1 MALATTPA
9 VPAAIPVDNAPRRYL
24 DWGPVILGA
33 LGAAAMSIVL
43 LAFGSALGLSV
54 VSPYPYA
61 GISAKGAAILAAVY
75 LALVMVS
82 SFAAGG
88 YIAGRLRTPWRTS
101 DEVEM
106 HFRDGAH
113 GFGVWS
119 LGVIIGAVLAASGVG
134 AVVSAAGK
142 ATTAIAAAGTA
153 GAASNPALGQLSL
166 RPTDYAIDR
175 LLAPAPAAAPGQA
188 APATAAPA
196 TNAPTDTAVPG
207 AAPVRLQAQA
217 TPRSRADLEAPIA
230 RVFAAGLTNPQLDA
244 RDRTYLARIVSEQ
257 TGLPQAEADKRVDET
272 YADLKAAEQKA
283 RDAAEAARK
292 AAIIAAFL
300 AAATLAI
307 GCAAACAGAALGAR
321 HRDERTSVSFLGST
335 RFW

>member
-1 MALATTPA
+1 MATATTAA
-9 VPAAIPVDNAPRRYL
+9 VPAAIPVETAPLRYL

-61 GISAKGAAILAAVY
+61 GISAKGAAILTAVY
-75 LALVMVS
+75 LALVMVA

-88 YIAGRLRTPWRTS
+88 YIAGRMRTPWRTT

-119 LGVIIGAVLAASGVG
+119 LGVLLGAALAASGVG

-175 LLAPAPAAAPGQA
+175 LLAPAP
-188 APATAAPA
+188 TAAPA
-196 TNAPTDTAVPG
+196 AATAPTMAATPG
-207 AAPVRLQAQA
+207 AAPAAVP

-230 RVFAAGLTNPQLDA
+230 RVFAAGLANPQLDA
-244 RDRTYLARIVSEQ
+244 RDRTYLARVVADQ
-257 TGLPQAEADKRVDET
+257 TGMSQADAEKRVDET

-283 RDAAEAARK
+283 RDAAETARK
-292 AAIIAAFL
+292 TAIIAAFL

-307 GCAAACAGAALGAR
+307 GCAAACAGAGLGAR
-321 HRDERTSVSFLGST
+321 HRDERTAVVFLGST

>member
-1 MALATTPA
+1 MAIATTTA
-9 VPAAIPVDNAPRRYL
+9 VPAAIPVDNAPLRYL

-61 GISAKGAAILAAVY
+61 GISAKGAAIAAAVY
-75 LALVMVS
+75 LALVMVA

-88 YIAGRLRTPWRTS
+88 YIAGRMRTPWRTT

-119 LGVIIGAVLAASGVG
+119 LGVLLGAALAASGVG

-175 LLAPAPAAAPGQA
+175 LLAPGPAGTPAPAAPAPAAAGTD
-188 APATAAPA
+188 ATA
-196 TNAPTDTAVPG
+196 G
-207 AAPVRLQAQA
+207 AAAVRANPV
-217 TPRSRADLEAPIA
+217 TTRSRADLEAPIA

-257 TGLPQAEADKRVDET
+257 TGMPQADAEKRVDET

-292 AAIIAAFL
+292 TAIIAAFL

-307 GCAAACAGAALGAR
+307 GCAAACAGASLGAR

>member
-1 MALATTPA
+1 MAIATTTA
-9 VPAAIPVDNAPRRYL
+9 VPAAIPVDNAPLRYL

-61 GISAKGAAILAAVY
+61 GISAKGAAIAAAVY
-75 LALVMVS
+75 LALVMVA
-82 SFAAGG
+82 SFASGG
-88 YIAGRLRTPWRTS
+88 YIAGRMRTPWRTT

-119 LGVIIGAVLAASGVG
+119 LGVLLGAALAASGVG

-175 LLAPAPAAAPGQA
+175 LLAPAPAGTPAPA
-188 APATAAPA
+188 APAPAAAGTDATA
-196 TNAPTDTAVPG
+196 G
-207 AAPVRLQAQA
+207 AAAVRANPV
-217 TPRSRADLEAPIA
+217 TTRSRADLEAPIA

-257 TGLPQAEADKRVDET
+257 TGMPQADAEKRVDET

-292 AAIIAAFL
+292 TAIIAAFL

-307 GCAAACAGAALGAR
+307 GCAAACAGASLGAR

>member
-1 MALATTPA
+1 MALATTTA
-9 VPAAIPVDNAPRRYL
+9 VPAAIPVDNAPQRYL

-54 VSPYPYA
+54 VSPYQYA
-61 GISAKGAAILAAVY
+61 GISAKGAAIAAAVY
-75 LALVMVS
+75 LALVMVA

-88 YIAGRLRTPWRTS
+88 YIAGRMRTPWRTT
-101 DEVEM
+101 DETEM

-119 LGVIIGAVLAASGVG
+119 LGVLLGAVLAASGVG

-175 LLAPAPAAAPGQA
+175 LLAPAPMA
-188 APATAAPA
+188 APAPAAPA
-196 TNAPTDTAVPG
+196 TNAPTDTAAPG
-207 AAPVRLQAQA
+207 AAPVRTQAQA

-257 TGLPQAEADKRVDET
+257 TGLPQAEAEKRVDET

-292 AAIIAAFL
+292 TAIIAAFL
-300 AAATLAI
+300 AAATPAI

>member
-1 MALATTPA
+1 MATATTTPTTTA
-9 VPAAIPVDNAPRRYL
+9 VPVETVPFRYL

-33 LGAAAMSIVL
+33 LGAAAMSVVL

-75 LALVMVS
+75 LALVMVA

-88 YIAGRLRTPWRTS
+88 YIAGRMRSPWRTT
-101 DEVEM
+101 DETESY
-106 HFRDGAH
+106 FRDGAH

-119 LGVIIGAVLAASGVG
+119 IGVLLGAALAASGVG

-153 GAASNPALGQLSL
+153 GAASNPAMGQLSL

-175 LLAPAPAAAPGQA
+175 LLAPGPMAAPADPA
-188 APATAAPA
+188 ATAAPA
-196 TNAPTDTAVPG
+196 GGTQVP
-207 AAPVRLQAQA
+207 AMQARR
-217 TPRSRADLEAPIA
+217 TRADLEAPMA
-230 RVFAAGLTNPQLDA
+230 RALAASLTSPQLDV
-244 RDRTYLARIVSEQ
+244 RDRTYLARVVAEQ
-257 TGLPQAEADKRVDET
+257 TGMSQADAEKRVDET

-283 RDAAEAARK
+283 RDAADAARK
-292 AAIIAAFL
+292 TAIIAAFL

-307 GCAAACAGAALGAR
+307 GCAAACAGAGVGAR
-321 HRDERTSVSFLGST
+321 HRDERTAVSFLGST

>member
-1 MALATTPA
+1 MATATTTTA
-9 VPAAIPVDNAPRRYL
+9 VPVETGPARYL

-33 LGAAAMSIVL
+33 LGAAAMSVVL

-54 VSPYPYA
+54 VSPYAYA
-61 GISAKGAAILAAVY
+61 GISAKGAAVLAAVY
-75 LALVMVS
+75 LALVMVA

-88 YIAGRLRTPWRTS
+88 YIAGRMRTPWRTT
-101 DEVEM
+101 DETES

-119 LGVIIGAVLAASGVG
+119 IGVLLGAALAASGVG

-166 RPTDYAIDR
+166 SPTDYAIDR
-175 LLAPAPAAAPGQA
+175 LLAPAPAAPEATPATPGGAQPAA
-188 APATAAPA
+188 APA
-196 TNAPTDTAVPG
+196 
-207 AAPVRLQAQA
+207 RL
-217 TPRSRADLEAPIA
+217 TRSDLEAPMA
-230 RVFAAGLTNPQLDA
+230 RALAAGLTTPQLDV
-244 RDRTYLARIVSEQ
+244 RDRTYLASVVADQ
-257 TGLPQAEADKRVDET
+257 TGMPQAEAEKRVDET
-272 YADLKAAEQKA
+272 FAALKAAEQKA
-283 RDAAEAARK
+283 RDAADAARK

-307 GCAAACAGAALGAR
+307 GCAAACAGAAVGAR
-321 HRDERTSVSFLGST
+321 HRDERTAVAFLGST

>member
-1 MALATTPA
+1 MAIATTTA
-9 VPAAIPVDNAPRRYL
+9 VPAAIPVDNAPLRYL

-61 GISAKGAAILAAVY
+61 GISAKGAAIAAAVY
-75 LALVMVS
+75 LALVMVA

-88 YIAGRLRTPWRTS
+88 YIAGRMRTPWRTT

-119 LGVIIGAVLAASGVG
+119 LGVLLGAALAASGVG

-175 LLAPAPAAAPGQA
+175 LLAPAPAGTPAPA
-188 APATAAPA
+188 APAPAAAGMDATA
-196 TNAPTDTAVPG
+196 G
-207 AAPVRLQAQA
+207 AAAVRANLV
-217 TPRSRADLEAPIA
+217 TTRSRADLEAPIA

-257 TGLPQAEADKRVDET
+257 TGMPQADAEKRVDET

-292 AAIIAAFL
+292 TAIIAAFL

-307 GCAAACAGAALGAR
+307 GCAAACAGASLGAR

>member
-1 MALATTPA
+1 MAVATTTNTA
-9 VPAAIPVDNAPRRYL
+9 VPIETGPFRYL

-75 LALVMVS
+75 LALVMVA

-88 YIAGRLRTPWRTS
+88 YIAGRMRSPWRTT
-101 DEVEM
+101 DETES

-119 LGVIIGAVLAASGVG
+119 IGVLLGAALAASGVG

-166 RPTDYAIDR
+166 SPTAYATDR
-175 LLAPAPAAAPGQA
+175 LLAPAPAAAE
-188 APATAAPA
+188 APAGGTPA
-196 TNAPTDTAVPG
+196 TPG
-207 AAPVRLQAQA
+207 TAPVGGNQGAGVPTMR
-217 TPRSRADLEAPIA
+217 PRADLEAPIA
-230 RVFAAGLTNPQLDA
+230 RALASSLTSPQLDA
-244 RDRTYLARIVSEQ
+244 RDRTYLARVVAEQ
-257 TGLPQAEADKRVDET
+257 TGLSQAEAEKRVDET
-272 YADLKAAEQKA
+272 FAALKAAEQKV
-283 RDAAEAARK
+283 RDAADAARK
-292 AAIIAAFL
+292 TAILAAFL

-307 GCAAACAGAALGAR
+307 GCAAACAGAGLGAR
-321 HRDERTSVSFLGST
+321 HRDERTAVSFLGST

>member
-1 MALATTPA
+1 MALATTTA
-9 VPAAIPVDNAPRRYL
+9 VPAAIPVDNAPQRYL

-54 VSPYPYA
+54 VSPYQYA
-61 GISAKGAAILAAVY
+61 GISAKGAAIAAAVY
-75 LALVMVS
+75 LALVMVA

-88 YIAGRLRTPWRTS
+88 YIAGRMRTPWRTT
-101 DEVEM
+101 DETEM

-119 LGVIIGAVLAASGVG
+119 LGVLLGAVLAASGVG

-175 LLAPAPAAAPGQA
+175 LLAPAPMA
-188 APATAAPA
+188 APAPAAPA
-196 TNAPTDTAVPG
+196 TNAPTDTAAPG
-207 AAPVRLQAQA
+207 AAPVRTQAQA

-257 TGLPQAEADKRVDET
+257 TGLPQAEAEKRVDET

-292 AAIIAAFL
+292 TAIIAAFL

>member
-1 MALATTPA
+1 MATATTTTV
-9 VPAAIPVDNAPRRYL
+9 VPVETGPFRYL

-33 LGAAAMSIVL
+33 LGAAAMSVVL
-43 LAFGSALGLSV
+43 IAFGSALGLSV
-54 VSPYPYA
+54 VSPYAYA
-61 GISAKGAAILAAVY
+61 GVSAKGAAILAAVY
-75 LALVMVS
+75 LALVMVA

-88 YIAGRLRTPWRTS
+88 YIAGRMRSPWRTT
-101 DEVEM
+101 DETES

-119 LGVIIGAVLAASGVG
+119 IGVLLGAALAASGVG

-153 GAASNPALGQLSL
+153 GVASNPALGQLSL
-166 RPTDYAIDR
+166 NPTDYAIDR
-175 LLAPAPAAAPGQA
+175 LLAPAPAGASAAPEATPATPGGAQPAA
-188 APATAAPA
+188 APARRA
-196 TNAPTDTAVPG
+196 
-207 AAPVRLQAQA
+207 
-217 TPRSRADLEAPIA
+217 RADLEAPMA
-230 RVFAAGLTNPQLDA
+230 RALAAGLTTPQLDV
-244 RDRTYLARIVSEQ
+244 RDRTYLARVVADQ
-257 TGLPQAEADKRVDET
+257 TGLSQAEAEKRVDET

-292 AAIIAAFL
+292 TAIIAAFL

-321 HRDERTSVSFLGST
+321 HRDERTAVTFLGST

>member
-1 MALATTPA
+1 MATATTAA
-9 VPAAIPVDNAPRRYL
+9 VPAAIPVETAPLRYL

-75 LALVMVS
+75 LAIVMVA

-88 YIAGRLRTPWRTS
+88 YIAGRMRTPWRTT

-119 LGVIIGAVLAASGVG
+119 LGVLLGAALAASGVG

-175 LLAPAPAAAPGQA
+175 LLAPAP
-188 APATAAPA
+188 TAAPA
-196 TNAPTDTAVPG
+196 AATAPTMAATPG
-207 AAPVRLQAQA
+207 AAPAAVP

-230 RVFAAGLTNPQLDA
+230 RVFAAGLANPQLDA
-244 RDRTYLARIVSEQ
+244 RDRTYLARVVADQ
-257 TGLPQAEADKRVDET
+257 TGMSQADAEKRVDET

-283 RDAAEAARK
+283 RDAAETARK
-292 AAIIAAFL
+292 TAIIAAFL

-307 GCAAACAGAALGAR
+307 GCAAACAGAGLGAR
-321 HRDERTSVSFLGST
+321 HRDERTAVVFLGST

>member
-1 MALATTPA
+1 MAVATTTA
-9 VPAAIPVDNAPRRYL
+9 DPVETGPFRYL

-61 GISAKGAAILAAVY
+61 GISGKGAAVLAAVY
-75 LALVMVS
+75 LALVMVA

-88 YIAGRLRTPWRTS
+88 YIAGRMRSPWRST
-101 DEVEM
+101 DEVECQ
-106 HFRDGAH
+106 FRDGAH

-119 LGVIIGAVLAASGVG
+119 IGVLLGAALAASGVG
-134 AVVSAAGK
+134 AVLSAAGK

-175 LLAPAPAAAPGQA
+175 LLAPAPVRPADTAMAPAAPGGAQG
-188 APATAAPA
+188 APIAGMPAP
-196 TNAPTDTAVPG
+196 
-207 AAPVRLQAQA
+207 
-217 TPRSRADLEAPIA
+217 RARTDLEAPMA
-230 RVFAAGLTNPQLDA
+230 RALAAGLTTPQLDV
-244 RDRTYLARIVSEQ
+244 RDRTYLARLVAEQ
-257 TGLPQAEADKRVDET
+257 TGMSQAEAEKRVDET
-272 YADLKAAEQKA
+272 FADLKVAEQKA
-283 RDAAEAARK
+283 RDAADAARK
-292 AAIIAAFL
+292 TAILAAFL

-307 GCAAACAGAALGAR
+307 GCAAACAGAGLGAR
-321 HRDERTSVSFLGST
+321 HRDERTAVTFLGST

>member
-1 MALATTPA
+1 MATATTTITA
-9 VPAAIPVDNAPRRYL
+9 VPVETGPVRYL

-33 LGAAAMSIVL
+33 LGAAAMSVVL

-54 VSPYPYA
+54 VSPYAYA

-75 LALVMVS
+75 LALVMVA

-88 YIAGRLRTPWRTS
+88 YLAGRMRSPWRTT
-101 DEVEM
+101 DETES

-119 LGVIIGAVLAASGVG
+119 IGVLLGAALAASGVG

-166 RPTDYAIDR
+166 SPTDYAIDR
-175 LLAPAPAAAPGQA
+175 LLAPAPAGAPAAPEATPATPGVAQPAAAAAA
-188 APATAAPA
+188 APRT
-196 TNAPTDTAVPG
+196 
-207 AAPVRLQAQA
+207 
-217 TPRSRADLEAPIA
+217 RADLEAPMA
-230 RVFAAGLTNPQLDA
+230 RALAAGLTTPQLDV
-244 RDRTYLARIVSEQ
+244 RDRTYLARVVSDQ
-257 TGLPQAEADKRVDET
+257 TGMPQAEAEKRVDAT
-272 YADLKAAEQKA
+272 FADLKAAEQKA
-283 RDAAEAARK
+283 RDAADAARK
-292 AAIIAAFL
+292 AGIIAAFL

-307 GCAAACAGAALGAR
+307 GCAAACAGAAVGGR
-321 HRDERTSVSFLGST
+321 HRDERTAVAFLGST

>member
-1 MALATTPA
+1 MAVATTPA
-9 VPAAIPVDNAPRRYL
+9 VVVPVENAPLRYL

-33 LGAAAMSIVL
+33 LGAAAMSVVL

-54 VSPYPYA
+54 VSPYQYA
-61 GISAKGAAILAAVY
+61 GISAKGAAIAAAVY
-75 LALVMVS
+75 LALVMVA

-88 YIAGRLRTPWRTS
+88 YIAGRMRTPWRTT

-113 GFGVWS
+113 GFGVWA
-119 LGVIIGAVLAASGVG
+119 LGVLLGAALAASGVG

-175 LLAPAPAAAPGQA
+175 LLAPAPAGAPAPA
-188 APATAAPA
+188 APAPAAAGTDATA
-196 TNAPTDTAVPG
+196 G
-207 AAPVRLQAQA
+207 AAPVRANPVA
-217 TPRSRADLEAPIA
+217 PRSRADLEAPIA
-230 RVFAAGLTNPQLDA
+230 RVFAAGLATPQLDA

-257 TGLPQAEADKRVDET
+257 TGLPQAEAEKRVDET

-292 AAIIAAFL
+292 TAIIAAFL

-307 GCAAACAGAALGAR
+307 GCAAACAGASLGAR

>member
-1 MALATTPA
+1 MATATTTTV
-9 VPAAIPVDNAPRRYL
+9 VPVETGPFRYL

-33 LGAAAMSIVL
+33 LGAAAMSVVL

-54 VSPYPYA
+54 VSPYAYA

-75 LALVMVS
+75 LALVMVA

-88 YIAGRLRTPWRTS
+88 YIAGRMRSPWRTT
-101 DEVEM
+101 DETES

-113 GFGVWS
+113 GFGVWAIGVL
-119 LGVIIGAVLAASGVG
+119 LGAAMAASGVG

-142 ATTAIAAAGTA
+142 ATTAIVAAGTA

-175 LLAPAPAAAPGQA
+175 LLAPAPAPAA
-188 APATAAPA
+188 APANQEATPA
-196 TNAPTDTAVPG
+196 TPS
-207 AAPVRLQAQA
+207 AAQPAA
-217 TPRSRADLEAPIA
+217 TPARRTRADLKAPMA
-230 RVFAAGLTNPQLDA
+230 RALAAGLTTPQLDV
-244 RDRTYLARIVSEQ
+244 RDRTYLARVVAEQ
-257 TGLPQAEADKRVDET
+257 TGMPQAEAEKRVDET
-272 YADLKAAEQKA
+272 FADLKAAEQKA
-283 RDAAEAARK
+283 RDAAEAAHK
-292 AAIIAAFL
+292 TAIIAAFL

-321 HRDERTSVSFLGST
+321 HRDERTSVGFLGST

>member
-1 MALATTPA
+1 MAIATTTA
-9 VPAAIPVDNAPRRYL
+9 VPAAIPVDNAPLRYL

-61 GISAKGAAILAAVY
+61 GISAKGAAIAAAVY
-75 LALVMVS
+75 LALVMVA

-88 YIAGRLRTPWRTS
+88 YIAGRMRTPWHTT

-119 LGVIIGAVLAASGVG
+119 LGVLLGAALAASGVG

-175 LLAPAPAAAPGQA
+175 LLAPAPAGAPAPA
-188 APATAAPA
+188 APAPAAAGTDATA
-196 TNAPTDTAVPG
+196 G
-207 AAPVRLQAQA
+207 AAAVRANPV

-257 TGLPQAEADKRVDET
+257 TGMPQADAEKRVDET

-292 AAIIAAFL
+292 TAIIAAFL

-307 GCAAACAGAALGAR
+307 GCAAACAGASLGAR

>member
-1 MALATTPA
+1 MAIATTAA
-9 VPAAIPVDNAPRRYL
+9 VPAAIPVETAPLRYL

-54 VSPYPYA
+54 VSPYAYA
-61 GISAKGAAILAAVY
+61 GISAKGAAVLAAVY

-88 YIAGRLRTPWRTS
+88 YIAGRMRTPWRTT

-119 LGVIIGAVLAASGVG
+119 VGVLLGAALAASGVG

-153 GAASNPALGQLSL
+153 GAASNPAMGQLSL

-175 LLAPAPAAAPGQA
+175 LLAPAP
-188 APATAAPA
+188 TAAPA
-196 TNAPTDTAVPG
+196 AATAPTMAATPG
-207 AAPVRLQAQA
+207 AAPAAVP

-230 RVFAAGLTNPQLDA
+230 RVFAAGLANPQLDA
-244 RDRTYLARIVSEQ
+244 RDRTYLARVVADQ
-257 TGLPQAEADKRVDET
+257 TGLSQADAEKR
-272 YADLKAAEQKA
+272 
-283 RDAAEAARK
+283 
-292 AAIIAAFL
+292 
-300 AAATLAI
+300 
-307 GCAAACAGAALGAR
+307 
-321 HRDERTSVSFLGST
+321 
-335 RFW
+335 

>member
-1 MALATTPA
+1 MATATTTTV
-9 VPAAIPVDNAPRRYL
+9 VPVETGPFRYL

-33 LGAAAMSIVL
+33 LGAAAMSVVL
-43 LAFGSALGLSV
+43 IAFGSALGLSV
-54 VSPYPYA
+54 VSPYAYA
-61 GISAKGAAILAAVY
+61 GVSAKGAAILAAVY
-75 LALVMVS
+75 LALVMVA

-88 YIAGRLRTPWRTS
+88 YIAGRMRSPWRTT
-101 DEVEM
+101 DETES

-119 LGVIIGAVLAASGVG
+119 IGVLLGAALAASGVG

-166 RPTDYAIDR
+166 NPTDYAIDR
-175 LLAPAPAAAPGQA
+175 LLAPAPAGASAAPEATPATPGGAQPAA
-188 APATAAPA
+188 APARRA
-196 TNAPTDTAVPG
+196 
-207 AAPVRLQAQA
+207 
-217 TPRSRADLEAPIA
+217 RADLEAPMA
-230 RVFAAGLTNPQLDA
+230 RALAAGLTTPQLDV
-244 RDRTYLARIVSEQ
+244 RDRTYLARVVADQ
-257 TGLPQAEADKRVDET
+257 TGLSQAEAEKRVDET

-292 AAIIAAFL
+292 TAIIAAFL

-321 HRDERTSVSFLGST
+321 HRDERTAVTFLGST

>member
-1 MALATTPA
+1 MATATTTTV
-9 VPAAIPVDNAPRRYL
+9 VPVEAGPFRYL

-33 LGAAAMSIVL
+33 LGAAAMSVVL

-54 VSPYPYA
+54 VSPYAYA

-75 LALVMVS
+75 LALVMVA

-88 YIAGRLRTPWRTS
+88 YIAGRMRSPWRTT
-101 DEVEM
+101 DESES

-113 GFGVWS
+113 GFGVWAI
-119 LGVIIGAVLAASGVG
+119 GVLLGAVLAASGVG

-175 LLAPAPAAAPGQA
+175 LLAPAPAAASANQEA
-188 APATAAPA
+188 TPAT
-196 TNAPTDTAVPG
+196 PG
-207 AAPVRLQAQA
+207 AAQPAANTARR
-217 TPRSRADLEAPIA
+217 TRADLEAPLA
-230 RVFAAGLTNPQLDA
+230 RALAAGLTTPQLDV
-244 RDRTYLARIVSEQ
+244 RDRTYLARVVSEQ
-257 TGLPQAEADKRVDET
+257 TGLPQAEAEKRVDET

-292 AAIIAAFL
+292 TAVIAAFL

-321 HRDERTSVSFLGST
+321 HRDERTSVGFLGST

>member
-1 MALATTPA
+1 MATVTTTAA
-9 VPAAIPVDNAPRRYL
+9 VPVETVPFRYL

-33 LGAAAMSIVL
+33 LGAAAMSVVL

-54 VSPYPYA
+54 VSPYAYA

-75 LALVMVS
+75 LALVMVA

-88 YIAGRLRTPWRTS
+88 YIAGRMRSPWRTT
-101 DEVEM
+101 DETESY
-106 HFRDGAH
+106 FRDGAH
-113 GFGVWS
+113 GFGVWAI
-119 LGVIIGAVLAASGVG
+119 GVLLGAVLAASGVG

-166 RPTDYAIDR
+166 SPTDYAIDR
-175 LLAPAPAAAPGQA
+175 LLAPGPAGAPGAQAPAGQ
-188 APATAAPA
+188 P
-196 TNAPTDTAVPG
+196 N
-207 AAPVRLQAQA
+207 A
-217 TPRSRADLEAPIA
+217 TPQTRADLEAPMA
-230 RVFAAGLTNPQLDA
+230 RALASSLTKPQLDV
-244 RDRTYLARIVSEQ
+244 RDRTYLASIVANR
-257 TGLPQAEADKRVDET
+257 TGMSQADAEKRVDEA
-272 YADLKAAEQKA
+272 YAELKAAEQKA

-292 AAIIAAFL
+292 TALIAAFL

-321 HRDERTSVSFLGST
+321 HRDERTDVTFLGST

>member
-1 MALATTPA
+1 MATATTTTV
-9 VPAAIPVDNAPRRYL
+9 VPVEAGPFRYL

-33 LGAAAMSIVL
+33 LGAASMSVVL

-54 VSPYPYA
+54 VSPYAYA

-75 LALVMVS
+75 LALVMVA

-88 YIAGRLRTPWRTS
+88 YIAGRMRSPWRTT
-101 DEVEM
+101 DETES

-113 GFGVWS
+113 GFGVWAI
-119 LGVIIGAVLAASGVG
+119 GVLLGAVMAASGVG

-175 LLAPAPAAAPGQA
+175 LLAPGPAAAPATQDATQA
-188 APATAAPA
+188 P
-196 TNAPTDTAVPG
+196 PG
-207 AAPVRLQAQA
+207 AAQPAANTVRR
-217 TPRSRADLEAPIA
+217 TRADLEAPMA
-230 RVFAAGLTNPQLDA
+230 RALAAGLTTPQLDV
-244 RDRTYLARIVSEQ
+244 RDRTYLARVVAEQ
-257 TGLPQAEADKRVDET
+257 TGMPQAEAEKRVDET
-272 YADLKAAEQKA
+272 FADLKAAEQKA

-292 AAIIAAFL
+292 AALIAAFL
-300 AAATLAI
+300 TAATLAI

-321 HRDERTSVSFLGST
+321 HRDERTTVGFLGST

>member
-1 MALATTPA
+1 MAIATTTA
-9 VPAAIPVDNAPRRYL
+9 VPAAIPVDNAPLRYL

-61 GISAKGAAILAAVY
+61 GISAKGAAIAAAVY
-75 LALVMVS
+75 LALVMVA
-82 SFAAGG
+82 SFASGG
-88 YIAGRLRTPWRTS
+88 YIAGRMRTPWRTT

-119 LGVIIGAVLAASGVG
+119 LGVLLGAALAASGVG

-175 LLAPAPAAAPGQA
+175 LLAPAPAGTPAPA
-188 APATAAPA
+188 APAPAAAGTDATA
-196 TNAPTDTAVPG
+196 G
-207 AAPVRLQAQA
+207 AAAVRANPV

-257 TGLPQAEADKRVDET
+257 TGMPQADAEKRVDET

-292 AAIIAAFL
+292 TAIIAAFL

-307 GCAAACAGAALGAR
+307 GCAAACAGASLGAR

>member
-1 MALATTPA
+1 MAIATTTA
-9 VPAAIPVDNAPRRYL
+9 VPAAIPVDNAPLRYL

-61 GISAKGAAILAAVY
+61 GISAKGAAIVAAVY
-75 LALVMVS
+75 LALVMVA

-88 YIAGRLRTPWRTS
+88 YIAGRMRTPWRTT

-119 LGVIIGAVLAASGVG
+119 LGVLLGAALAASGVG
-134 AVVSAAGK
+134 AVASAAGK

-175 LLAPAPAAAPGQA
+175 LLAPAPAGTPAPA
-188 APATAAPA
+188 APAPAAAGTDATA
-196 TNAPTDTAVPG
+196 G
-207 AAPVRLQAQA
+207 AAAVRANPV
-217 TPRSRADLEAPIA
+217 TTRSRADLEAPIA

-257 TGLPQAEADKRVDET
+257 TGMPQADAEKRVDET

-292 AAIIAAFL
+292 TAIIAAFL

-307 GCAAACAGAALGAR
+307 GCAAACAGASLGAR

>member
-1 MALATTPA
+1 MAVATTPA
-9 VPAAIPVDNAPRRYL
+9 VVVPVENAPLRYL

-33 LGAAAMSIVL
+33 LGAAAMSVVL

-54 VSPYPYA
+54 VSPYQYA
-61 GISAKGAAILAAVY
+61 GISAKGAAIAAAVY
-75 LALVMVS
+75 LALVMVA

-88 YIAGRLRTPWRTS
+88 YIAGRMRTPWRTT

-113 GFGVWS
+113 GFGVWA
-119 LGVIIGAVLAASGVG
+119 LGVLLGAALAASGVG

-175 LLAPAPAAAPGQA
+175 LLAPAPAGAPAPA
-188 APATAAPA
+188 APAPAAAGTDATA
-196 TNAPTDTAVPG
+196 G
-207 AAPVRLQAQA
+207 AAPVRANPVA
-217 TPRSRADLEAPIA
+217 PRSRADLEAPIA
-230 RVFAAGLTNPQLDA
+230 RVFAAGLATPQLDA

-257 TGLPQAEADKRVDET
+257 TGLPQAEAEKRVDET

-292 AAIIAAFL
+292 TAIIAAFL

>member
-1 MALATTPA
+1 MATATTTTTA
-9 VPAAIPVDNAPRRYL
+9 VPVETGPVRYL

-33 LGAAAMSIVL
+33 LGAAAMSVVL

-54 VSPYPYA
+54 VSPYAYA

-75 LALVMVS
+75 LALVMVA

-88 YIAGRLRTPWRTS
+88 YLAGRMRSPWRTT
-101 DEVEM
+101 DETES

-119 LGVIIGAVLAASGVG
+119 IGVLLGAALAASGVG

-166 RPTDYAIDR
+166 SPTDYAIDR
-175 LLAPAPAAAPGQA
+175 LLAPAPAGAPAAPEATPATPGGAQPAAAAAA
-188 APATAAPA
+188 APRT
-196 TNAPTDTAVPG
+196 
-207 AAPVRLQAQA
+207 
-217 TPRSRADLEAPIA
+217 RADLEAPMA
-230 RVFAAGLTNPQLDA
+230 RALAAGLTTPQLDV
-244 RDRTYLARIVSEQ
+244 RDRTYLARVVSDQ
-257 TGLPQAEADKRVDET
+257 TGMPQAEAEKRVDAT
-272 YADLKAAEQKA
+272 FADLKAAEQKA
-283 RDAAEAARK
+283 RDAADAARK
-292 AAIIAAFL
+292 AGIIAAFL

-307 GCAAACAGAALGAR
+307 GCAAACAGAAVGGR
-321 HRDERTSVSFLGST
+321 HRDERTAVGFLGST

>member
-1 MALATTPA
+1 MAIATTQAVA
-9 VPAAIPVDNAPRRYL
+9 VPVENAPLRYL

-33 LGAAAMSIVL
+33 LGAAAMSVVL

-54 VSPYPYA
+54 VSPYQYA
-61 GISAKGAAILAAVY
+61 GISAKGAAIVAAVY
-75 LALVMVS
+75 LALVMVA

-88 YIAGRLRTPWRTS
+88 YIAGRMRTPWRTT
-101 DEVEM
+101 DETEM

-119 LGVIIGAVLAASGVG
+119 LGVLLGAALAASGVG

-175 LLAPAPAAAPGQA
+175 LLAPAPAAAP
-188 APATAAPA
+188 PTAAPA
-196 TNAPTDTAVPG
+196 PTAPTDTAAPG
-207 AAPVRLQAQA
+207 ATPAPARTPAQGMM
-217 TPRSRADLEAPIA
+217 RSRADLEGPIA
-230 RVFAAGLTNPQLDA
+230 RVFAAGLTSPQLDA

-257 TGLPQAEADKRVDET
+257 TGLPQAEAEKRVDET

-292 AAIIAAFL
+292 TAIIAAFL

-321 HRDERTSVSFLGST
+321 HRDDTTSVSFLGST

>member
-1 MALATTPA
+1 MATATTAA
-9 VPAAIPVDNAPRRYL
+9 VSAAIPVETAPLRYL

-75 LALVMVS
+75 LAIVMVA

-88 YIAGRLRTPWRTS
+88 YIAGRMRTPWRTT

-119 LGVIIGAVLAASGVG
+119 LGVLLGAALAASGVG

-175 LLAPAPAAAPGQA
+175 LLAPAP
-188 APATAAPA
+188 TAAPA
-196 TNAPTDTAVPG
+196 AATAPTMAGTAG
-207 AAPVRLQAQA
+207 AAPAA
-217 TPRSRADLEAPIA
+217 MPAPRSRADLEAPIA
-230 RVFAAGLTNPQLDA
+230 RVFAAGLANPQLDA
-244 RDRTYLARIVSEQ
+244 RDRTYLARVVADQ
-257 TGLPQAEADKRVDET
+257 TGMSQADAEKRVDET

-292 AAIIAAFL
+292 TAIIAAFL

-307 GCAAACAGAALGAR
+307 GCAAACAGAGLGAR
-321 HRDERTSVSFLGST
+321 HRDERTAVVFLGST

>member
-1 MALATTPA
+1 MATATTAA
-9 VPAAIPVDNAPRRYL
+9 VPAAIPVETAPLRYL

-75 LALVMVS
+75 LAIVMVA

-88 YIAGRLRTPWRTS
+88 YIAGRMRTPWRTT

-119 LGVIIGAVLAASGVG
+119 LGVLLGAALAASGVG

-175 LLAPAPAAAPGQA
+175 LLAPAP
-188 APATAAPA
+188 TAAPA
-196 TNAPTDTAVPG
+196 AATAPTMAATPG
-207 AAPVRLQAQA
+207 AALAAVP

-230 RVFAAGLTNPQLDA
+230 RVFAAGLANPQLDA
-244 RDRTYLARIVSEQ
+244 RDRTYLARVVADQ
-257 TGLPQAEADKRVDET
+257 TGMSQADAEKRVDET

-283 RDAAEAARK
+283 RDAAETARK
-292 AAIIAAFL
+292 TAIIAAFL

-307 GCAAACAGAALGAR
+307 GCAAACAGAGLGAR
-321 HRDERTSVSFLGST
+321 HRDERTAVVFLGST

>member
-1 MALATTPA
+1 MAVATTPA
-9 VPAAIPVDNAPRRYL
+9 VVVPVENAPLRYL

-33 LGAAAMSIVL
+33 LGAAAMSVVL

-54 VSPYPYA
+54 VSPYQYA
-61 GISAKGAAILAAVY
+61 GISAKGAAIAAAVY
-75 LALVMVS
+75 LALVMVA

-88 YIAGRLRTPWRTS
+88 YIAGRMRTPWHTT

-106 HFRDGAH
+106 HFRDGGH
-113 GFGVWS
+113 GFGVWA
-119 LGVIIGAVLAASGVG
+119 LGVLLGAALAASGVG

-175 LLAPAPAAAPGQA
+175 LLAPAPAGAPAPA
-188 APATAAPA
+188 APAPAAAGTDATAA
-196 TNAPTDTAVPG
+196 
-207 AAPVRLQAQA
+207 AAPVRANPV

-230 RVFAAGLTNPQLDA
+230 RVFAAGLANPQLDA

-257 TGLPQAEADKRVDET
+257 TGLPQAEAEKRVDET

-307 GCAAACAGAALGAR
+307 GCAAACAGASLGAR